1 MVTMFVQKA
10 MKRTLVSKIAMLRQL
25 PSGAVLAIAATGGM
39 CVKLYCDEGPDKK
52 QILRCGCWRK
62 LQDLTAAE
70 SSQSATGK
78 VVLVTGAAGFI
89 GYHCALALKKRG
101 DGVIGIDNYCDYY
114 PVSLKQARTEHLMQE
129 GIYTFKADIN
139 ERHFVD
145 HILKEYKV
153 THILTLAA
161 QAGVRYEAQDPAS
174 YVASNVSGF
183 VSILEAARYCKP
195 MPRIVYASSSS
206 VYGLNT
212 KMPFLETDKVDYPS
226 SLYAA
231 TKKGN
236 EMIAHTY
243 THIYGL
249 SLIGLRYFTVYGPM
263 GRPDMA
269 TFTFTQKIMNDE
281 PVQIFQGPDGCE
293 VERDFTYIDD
303 AVAGTLAALDAVMP
317 STKQTA
323 QCSIINIGNNEPFTV
338 THLVNC
344 IENVLGKKA
353 IKQYVQ
359 VPQIDLLKTHADVTK
374 AEQELNW
381 RTTTSLKDG
390 VEKFVE
396 WYKAYLQQRQADDVK
411 AFATGLSRRTTVH

>member
-1 MVTMFVQKA
+1 MVAMFFRRA
-10 MKRTLVSKIAMLRQL
+10 MGRTLVSKTAMLRQF

-39 CVKLYCDEGPDKK
+39 CVKLYCDEVSATK
-52 QILRCGCWRK
+52 QIARCGCWRK
-62 LQDLTAAE
+62 LHDLTAAE

-114 PVSLKQARTEHLMQE
+114 PVSLKQARTEHLMKE
-129 GIYTFKADIN
+129 GIYTFNADIN
-139 ERHFVD
+139 ERHFLD

-206 VYGLNT
+206 VYGLNA
-212 KMPFLETDKVDYPS
+212 KIPFVETDKVDHPS

-269 TFTFTQKIMNDE
+269 IFTFTQKIMNGE
-281 PVQIFQGPDGCE
+281 TLQIFQGPDGRE
-293 VERDFTYIDD
+293 IERDFTYIDD
-303 AVAGTLAALDAVMP
+303 AVAGTLAALDAVTP
-317 STKQTA
+317 STKPTA
-323 QCSIINIGNNEPFTV
+323 QCSIINLGKNEPFTV

-344 IENVLGKKA
+344 IEDALGKKA
-353 IKQYVQ
+353 VKQYVQ
-359 VPQIDLLKTHADVTK
+359 VPQIDLLKTHADTTK
-374 AEQELNW
+374 AEKELNH
-381 RTTTSLKDG
+381 RATTSLKVG
-390 VEKFVE
+390 VANFVE
-396 WYKAYLQQRQADDVK
+396 WYKAYLQQKPAEDVIE
-411 AFATGLSRRTTVH
+411 FTTVLPRRTTLH